1 MQKVTTKKANYFKC
15 GKDLETFKIVVAD
28 GSTFLGYKTLNFDT
42 YNALKSFIDIK
53 YKLNNNNKIN

>member
-1 MQKVTTKKANYFKC
+1 MQKVTTKKANYFKY
-15 GKDLETFKIVVAD
+15 GKGLNNFKIVVTD

-42 YNALKSFIDIK
+42 YEAIKNFIDIK